1 MKNKKRGVALL
12 STVVLMVVVITF
24 SILIFTLIANSNAT
38 GKVNESITKKEI
50 LSNRVY
56 ADFTADGEIN
66 EEYDLDLNIYT
77 NQDNSNIKAVVA
89 KKQISSKNI
98 YFMVVYD
105 FENNQVIARQ
115 LSNFEL
121 SIKDVDG
128 ELFYYLPGNI
138 KYERV

>member
-24 SILIFTLIANSNAT
+24 SLLIFTLIANSNAT

>member
-24 SILIFTLIANSNAT
+24 SLLIFTLIANSNAT

-138 KYERV
+138 KYERL